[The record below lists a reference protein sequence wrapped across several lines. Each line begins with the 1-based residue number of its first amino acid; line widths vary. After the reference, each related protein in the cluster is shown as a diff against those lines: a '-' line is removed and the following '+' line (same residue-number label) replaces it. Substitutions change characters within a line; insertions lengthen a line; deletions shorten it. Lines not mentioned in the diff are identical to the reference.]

1 MLKDCLDIFREELDR
16 IAEKTG
22 DEDRLILDEYI
33 PADGDYLLV
42 KRDGTIEACSVKLNK
57 KTRMVEKGSSN
68 TEVYDEI
75 CFYDYHSRLVSMD
88 KPQDPKK
95 VIHSNNYLAF
105 WIKWDSLENGKLNIE
120 AVDRYYD
127 VLMNPREKYKKAQD
141 RKMYDYIE
149 EKIGE
154 VNQEKLEENRKWIKE
169 NIFSLDKF
177 NMDFVRKNYLKIFFE
192 DDRELYIQEEQR
204 YLMTKIFNKNDYN
217 LEVDNLILG
226 LPNDNLGLN
235 SKKPYM
241 ENKTRKITVPYLITP
256 EEAVIQRKFFDY
268 LMNQANAGRTDVFF
282 DMSPQIDDVKRK
294 QIIAKKRGELLSSDF
309 NGYFLRIQ
317 KGKELEIQHQDTIV
331 DYKYFL
337 KSKFQYQNVLGLED
351 KEGWYK
357 EYTNRQEMQMIVNE
371 ILFSKWLVS
380 NYFTKEED
388 ISAEGEIKRNLVG
401 SREAI
406 FSWIYKG
413 RKEGMDSILHKI
425 CMNMIKNSVSK
436 GYMNKAGQQ
445 FNLMCSLEGYFGG
458 YNMSNKYKEIR
469 NNIRNKINQSVDV
482 EIKSDE
488 EYFYA
493 VGQLVNYF
501 ISLSK
506 TKDKNHSLANPFFNA
521 TSNEF
526 IQRKMKQYFMKYNY
540 VISKYN
546 ERFNKLY
553 YMILRKKIRRKRS
566 MNKRVYGVLGISSI
580 MANWNADFSGYPK
593 SMSDGTVF
601 GSDKALKYP
610 MKKMWDNEGKKVLYI
625 KSMKF
630 SEKDGSLVPKSMKER
645 YEEIFEIKD
654 LKEEKETKQILK
666 NLMSAVDVKNF
677 GATFAESVAKVNV
690 SITGAVQFGQGFNKY
705 EGTVAEEQQILSPF
719 RDSSKESKTDE
730 EAKNSTLGTKITSNE
745 AHYFYPFVINPMA
758 YRELEKLGVT
768 EGYTEEDY
776 KNFKRT
782 ALVAVTS
789 YATNAKEGCENEFA
803 IFVETEPD
811 LYLPN
816 LSEYIGFEKGEQK
829 NCINLEACAQIL
841 QGVQEKI
848 KNVEIYYNPY
858 TTILN
863 QEIADA
869 KLYNIV
875 TQKEV

>member
-1 MLKDCLDIFREELDR
+1 
-16 IAEKTG
+16 
-22 DEDRLILDEYI
+22 
-33 PADGDYLLV
+33 
-42 KRDGTIEACSVKLNK
+42 
-57 KTRMVEKGSSN
+57 
-68 TEVYDEI
+68 
-75 CFYDYHSRLVSMD
+75 
-88 KPQDPKK
+88 
-95 VIHSNNYLAF
+95 
-105 WIKWDSLENGKLNIE
+105 
-120 AVDRYYD
+120 
-127 VLMNPREKYKKAQD
+127 
-141 RKMYDYIE
+141 
-149 EKIGE
+149 
-154 VNQEKLEENRKWIKE
+154 
-169 NIFSLDKF
+169 
-177 NMDFVRKNYLKIFFE
+177 
-192 DDRELYIQEEQR
+192 
-204 YLMTKIFNKNDYN
+204 
-217 LEVDNLILG
+217 
-226 LPNDNLGLN
+226 
-235 SKKPYM
+235 
-241 ENKTRKITVPYLITP
+241 
-256 EEAVIQRKFFDY
+256 
-268 LMNQANAGRTDVFF
+268 
-282 DMSPQIDDVKRK
+282 
-294 QIIAKKRGELLSSDF
+294 
-309 NGYFLRIQ
+309 
-317 KGKELEIQHQDTIV
+317 
-331 DYKYFL
+331 
-337 KSKFQYQNVLGLED
+337 
-351 KEGWYK
+351 
-357 EYTNRQEMQMIVNE
+357 
-371 ILFSKWLVS
+371 
-380 NYFTKEED
+380 
-388 ISAEGEIKRNLVG
+388 
-401 SREAI
+401 
-406 FSWIYKG
+406 
-413 RKEGMDSILHKI
+413 
-425 CMNMIKNSVSK
+425 
-436 GYMNKAGQQ
+436 
-445 FNLMCSLEGYFGG
+445 
-458 YNMSNKYKEIR
+458 
-469 NNIRNKINQSVDV
+469 
-482 EIKSDE
+482 
-488 EYFYA
+488 
-493 VGQLVNYF
+493 
-501 ISLSK
+501 
-506 TKDKNHSLANPFFNA
+506 
-521 TSNEF
+521 
-526 IQRKMKQYFMKYNY
+526 
-540 VISKYN
+540 
-546 ERFNKLY
+546 
-553 YMILRKKIRRKRS
+553 

-768 EGYTEEDY
+768 EGYTGEDY

-829 NCINLEACAQIL
+829 NCINLEECAQIL

-863 QEIADA
+863 QEIVDA